1 MVIDLGRDYY
11 HMSPP
16 ELDALGDKIRN
27 GDMEDVLRV
36 YEKEL
41 QASSLATL
49 DSALTSESSQER
61 VARKPDQDAFDP
73 SAKDQGKLW
82 IDSN

>member
-16 ELDALGDKIRN
+16 ELEALGDKIRN

-41 QASSLATL
+41 QASVNVSLE
-49 DSALTSESSQER
+49 LTSEPRQER
-61 VARKPDQDAFDP
+61 STR
-73 SAKDQGKLW
+73 
-82 IDSN
+82 